1 MTITVKTPF
10 SKKQSL
16 YADFKKNLAISPISK
31 DLALI
36 KDDEA
41 VKQSIKNL
49 VLTDPGERLMQPFI
63 GGGIRALLFE
73 NITPAVLNL
82 IENLVKS
89 TINTYEPRA
98 DIINVSASSKYDD
111 NTVNVV
117 VNFYI
122 INTNE
127 PIKLDL
133 ILTRVR

>member
-89 TINTYEPRA
+89 TISTYEPRA
-98 DIINVSASSKYDD
+98 DIINVTASSKYDD

-122 INTNE
+122 RNTNE

>member
-16 YADFKKNLAISPISK
+16 YSDFKKNLAISPISK

-82 IENLVKS
+82 IENQVKS

-98 DIINVSASSKYDD
+98 DIINVTASSKYDD

-122 INTNE
+122 RNTNE

>member
-82 IENLVKS
+82 IENQVKS

-98 DIINVSASSKYDD
+98 DIINVTASSKYDD
-111 NTVNVV
+111 NTVNIV

-122 INTNE
+122 RNTNE

>member
-122 INTNE
+122 RNTNE

>member
-1 MTITVKTPF
+1 MTVTVKTPF

-98 DIINVSASSKYDD
+98 DIINVTASSKYDD

-122 INTNE
+122 RNTNE

>member
-82 IENLVKS
+82 IENQVKS

-98 DIINVSASSKYDD
+98 DIINVTASSKYDD

-122 INTNE
+122 RNTNE

>member
-82 IENLVKS
+82 IENQVKS

-98 DIINVSASSKYDD
+98 EVINVTASSKYDD

-122 INTNE
+122 RNTNE

>member
-98 DIINVSASSKYDD
+98 DIINVTASSKYDD

-122 INTNE
+122 RNTNE

>member
-1 MTITVKTPF
+1 MTIMVKTPF

-82 IENLVKS
+82 IENKVKS
-89 TINTYEPRA
+89 TIKTYEPRA
-98 DIINVSASSKYDD
+98 DIINVTASSKYDD

-122 INTNE
+122 RNTNE

>member
-16 YADFKKNLAISPISK
+16 YADFRKDLAVSPISQ

-82 IENLVKS
+82 IENKVKS
-89 TINTYEPRA
+89 TIRTYEPRA
-98 DIINVSASSKYDD
+98 DIINVTASSKYDD

-122 INTNE
+122 RNTNE

>member
-1 MTITVKTPF
+1 MTVTVKTPF

-89 TINTYEPRA
+89 TISTYEPRA

-122 INTNE
+122 RNTNE

>member
-16 YADFKKNLAISPISK
+16 YADFRKDLAVSPISQ

-49 VLTDPGERLMQPFI
+49 ILTDPGERLMQPFI

-82 IENLVKS
+82 IENKVKS
-89 TINTYEPRA
+89 TIRTYEPRA
-98 DIINVSASSKYDD
+98 DIINVTASSRYDD

-122 INTNE
+122 RNTNE

>member
-1 MTITVKTPF
+1 MTVTVKTPF

-89 TINTYEPRA
+89 TISTYEPRA
-98 DIINVSASSKYDD
+98 DIINVTASSKYDD

-122 INTNE
+122 RNTNE

>member
-1 MTITVKTPF
+1 MTVTVKTPF

-49 VLTDPGERLMQPFI
+49 VLTYPGERLMQPFI

-89 TINTYEPRA
+89 TISTYEPRA

-122 INTNE
+122 RNTNE